1 MRSDEDNLQLRA
13 WASAHAK
20 LPPTPAVQLKSL
32 LAYPNL
38 RPVYRRLAR
47 RALESGDAAAI
58 ASELIEL
65 QREVTRAEDARQ
77 QLQQAY
83 PTLHTL
89 LPCTASKRSR

>member
-1 MRSDEDNLQLRA
+1 MRTDAQNLALRA
-13 WASAHAK
+13 WASAHARQQS
-20 LPPTPAVQLKSL
+20 PADRLRSL
-32 LAYPNL
+32 LAYPDL

-77 QLQQAY
+77 QVQRAF
-83 PTLHTL
+83 PTLFAL
-89 LPCTASKRSR
+89 LPCTASKHSR